1 MSDVIEYRDPV
12 VGCTGHLV
20 YDGDGCRIAAGG
32 FRMQHGLRLPT
43 LRALAARM
51 RTKQRVLGSNVDG
64 AKCGL
69 DYPTT
74 GPARQQ
80 VLSRFVE
87 FLRAE
92 LATRYS
98 MGCDMGTR
106 FDELERLAADIG
118 LPSVKYAVKR
128 AQGLTDDEFN
138 RRMRLLGVPVGPHT
152 VGQRR
157 AGHALAHCVLGVA
170 DDAGHRVTRLRCGI
184 QGFGTLGRAAA
195 ESLVQAGAWIT
206 AIADEHGCAA
216 DPHGLPVRDL
226 LARPDRPVTAA
237 VSPQGRLPRDAVC
250 ALPVDVLVLAAVE
263 DAVSVAQAAAV
274 PAPIVVVGANCG
286 LSEEAERVL
295 TARGVVVLP
304 DVIGGIGG
312 SASMEVLFGA
322 ATTPEPH
329 EVLDGVAFLLREL
342 TSDVLAGA
350 RHRDLT
356 PGQVAADIASAAAVT
371 ADGRPYGSSPYARTS
386 RPPRGNRFSKAT
398 AQLAETTSSGGIR

>member
-1 MSDVIEYRDPV
+1 MSDLIEYRDPIE
-12 VGCTGHLV
+12 GCSGYLV
-20 YDGDGCRIAAGG
+20 YDGDGCQLAAGG
-32 FRMQHGLRLPT
+32 FRMQEGLRLRT

-51 RTKQRVLGSNVDG
+51 RFKQRVLGSNVDG

-69 DYPTT
+69 DYPPS
-74 GPARQQ
+74 GPARRE
-80 VLSRFVE
+80 VLGRFIG
-87 FLRAE
+87 FLREE
-92 LATRYS
+92 LTTRYS

-106 FDELERLAADIG
+106 FDELERLAADAG

-128 AQGLTDDEFN
+128 AQGLTDDEFGA
-138 RRMRLLGVPVGPHT
+138 RMRLLDARVGART

-157 AGHALAHCVLGVA
+157 AGHALAHCVLGAA

-195 ESLVQAGAWIT
+195 ESLVQAGAWVT

-216 DPHGLPVRDL
+216 DPHGLPIRDL
-226 LARPDRPVTAA
+226 LAHPGRPVTAGVA
-237 VSPQGRLPRDAVC
+237 PHARLPGDAVC

-263 DAVSVAQAAAV
+263 DAITADQAAAL

-295 TARGVVVLP
+295 VARGVVVLP

-329 EVLDGVAFLLREL
+329 EVLDGVAFLIREL

-356 PGQVAADIASAAAVT
+356 PGQVAVDMARAAAVT
-371 ADGRPYGSSPYARTS
+371 VSGRPYGSSPYARTS
-386 RPPRGNRFSKAT
+386 RPPRGNRFAAAT
-398 AQLAETTSSGGIR
+398 ARFTEATSSGGTP